1 MALDTRELRMSLVA
15 LNHPWQTILP
25 LPDGLIDVGDRA
37 QWIAKFAL
45 QTVTIPAVDDVI
57 EVLATPRDFE
67 VLATPRGFGGGHRG
81 NP

>member
-1 MALDTRELRMSLVA
+1 MALDTREKRMSLVA

-25 LPDGLIDVGDRA
+25 LPDGDIGVGDRA

-45 QTVTIPAVDDVI
+45 DLVTIPARDAVLEVLATPRNF
-57 EVLATPRDFE
+57 EVLATPRDF
-67 VLATPRGFGGGHRG
+67 GGGHRG